1 MRKLLLFAI
10 FLGTIPAISQETEA
24 QKLEAKKASL
34 EQQIAVLKDSV
45 AQINSKLGSLKSK
58 EVKKEPVKKYSLG
71 PNELLALE
79 KLQIR
84 LEPNHTS
91 KVVLEVNKETTL
103 LKIDKMGD
111 FFLVCYD
118 GICGYA
124 PRASLEFT
132 QNGTKEDERNSV
144 PNS

>member
-10 FLGTIPAISQETEA
+10 FLGTIPAISQETET

-45 AQINSKLGSLKSK
+45 AQVNKKLEALKS
-58 EVKKEPVKKYSLG
+58 VKEPIKKYKLG

-91 KVVLEVNKETTL
+91 KIVLEVEKETPI

-111 FFLVCYD
+111 FYLVCYD

>member
-10 FLGTIPAISQETEA
+10 FLGTIPAISQETET

-45 AQINSKLGSLKSK
+45 AQVNKKLEALKS
-58 EVKKEPVKKYSLG
+58 VKEPVKKYKLG

-91 KVVLEVNKETTL
+91 KIVLEVQKETPV

-111 FFLVCYD
+111 FYLVCYN

-132 QNGTKEDERNSV
+132 QNGTKEDERNNV